1 MATFH
6 EARLRDN
13 PSSELTFTVEDLADG
28 RAIGMADYRDLDP
41 FAGRATVGIT
51 IGERDRWGGGYG
63 TEALSLLVGHLFG
76 ACRLHR
82 VELDTWSGNERAM
95 RAFRR
100 VGFVEEGRR
109 RSSVRV
115 GTPGT
120 TASSSASCARSGPPA
135 ADEPVRSSSYGQAR
149 TATPRA
155 HRRWPHADRGTG
167 VRSAAHCTVH
177 IARCTLHDLPR
188 VSPRRPGSAP
198 GMSQM
203 PGAVSSQ

>member
-1 MATFH
+1 MIEGRLVRLRALSAEDLDAHFRWRNDPEVVHWATGDNPYFGPVSREAMATFH

-115 GTPGT
+115 GDAWYDSVEFGLL
-120 TASSSASCARSGPPA
+120 REEWA
-135 ADEPVRSSSYGQAR
+135 AGR
-149 TATPRA
+149 
-155 HRRWPHADRGTG
+155 
-167 VRSAAHCTVH
+167 
-177 IARCTLHDLPR
+177 
-188 VSPRRPGSAP
+188 
-198 GMSQM
+198 
-203 PGAVSSQ
+203 